1 MIVEDEGCDP
11 EVRDNLEFD
20 NFEGEDVYRSNV
32 IRDFDA
38 LINPAESS
46 FARMLERVGENRN
59 EEKHF
64 ILREELKRPLNHS
77 IPLYNNRI

>member
-32 IRDFDA
+32 IRDSDA

-46 FARMLERVGENRN
+46 FARMLERVG
-59 EEKHF
+59 
-64 ILREELKRPLNHS
+64 LRTGTKKN
-77 IPLYNNRI
+77 I